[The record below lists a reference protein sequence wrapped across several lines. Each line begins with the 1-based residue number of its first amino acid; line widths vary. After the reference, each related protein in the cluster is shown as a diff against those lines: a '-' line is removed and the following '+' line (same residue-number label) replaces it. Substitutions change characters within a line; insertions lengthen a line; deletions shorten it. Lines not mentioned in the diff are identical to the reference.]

1 MDNEA
6 NTGPF
11 GAHALT
17 VPMNACSKNLPL
29 FLCPNMYFTVRI
41 YYSNIMPTGAYQ
53 GYGAP
58 KGAFA
63 LNSTV
68 AELAEQLGMD
78 QIELMRKTWCTKAPF
93 WKSCAVWAK
102 DAKER
107 RLWCKAADW
116 KSAGNRFKND

>member
-78 QIELMRKTWCTKAPF
+78 QIELMRKNMVREGAVLEILRCLGEGREGTPALVQSCGLEKR
-93 WKSCAVWAK
+93 WKSVQK
-102 DAKER
+102 
-107 RLWCKAADW
+107 
-116 KSAGNRFKND
+116 